1 MNNYGCN
8 FVVPGASVLKYVSC
22 GWVVGVGGDACG
34 WCTCCAEL
42 WKNLRRS
49 GVGLGGRSGVG
60 LGVGLGDSSVLV
72 VVEVVVVV
80 VGGM

>member
-1 MNNYGCN
+1 M
-8 FVVPGASVLKYVSC
+8 LKYVSC

-49 GVGLGGRSGVG
+49 GVGLG
-60 LGVGLGDSSVLV
+60 DSSVLV
-72 VVEVVVVV
+72 AVEVVRFLSGVIL
-80 VGGM
+80 